1 MYRAQKLHKISIYRQ
16 EILEINTFIKM
27 EKKYN
32 AKEFTIFIQATC
44 LEMDMESAFEKLL
57 KALKD
62 DIFNKIFGH
71 SINSI

>member
-1 MYRAQKLHKISIYRQ
+1 
-16 EILEINTFIKM
+16 M